1 LKIVADENIPFVEE
15 CFSSIGE
22 VEVLQGRLMNRDV
35 LKDATALLVRSIT
48 PVDRNL
54 LEDTNVKFVGTAT
67 TGDEHID
74 KAYLESRGV
83 GFASAPGSNANSVAE
98 YVIAALLSVARKKN
112 VEPEGKSVGI
122 IGVGHIG
129 SIVGRKVKA
138 LGMQP
143 LLNDPPLQRR
153 TTERKY
159 RPLEGLYD
167 CDFITLHVPLTY
179 EGEDK
184 TYHMIDEKFFGFL
197 KEGSIFINTS
207 RGGVAD
213 TTTLKNVMSKGGL
226 RGVILDV
233 WENEPD
239 IDYELL
245 RKVDIGTPHIA
256 GYSLD
261 GKVNGVR
268 MIYEAMCKYFDLN
281 INLNIEDF
289 LPEPEKTQV
298 NIECRDKTEQDILH
312 QAIQQVYA
320 INRDD
325 FNMREILMVPEQ
337 QRGAFF
343 DDLRK
348 HYPVRREFHNTKIVM
363 DKPCDSLIN
372 KFKGIGFRI

>member
-1 LKIVADENIPFVEE
+1 
-15 CFSSIGE
+15 
-22 VEVLQGRLMNRDV
+22 LQGRLMNRDV

>member
-1 LKIVADENIPFVEE
+1 MKIVADENIPFVEE